1 MDMKN
6 SSENLVFTVSL
17 GTEAHQLAEQF
28 RRYQK
33 NAQKGKQVYLN
44 TLAIYAVNFYLR
56 CLEIATDWQSCD
68 SYDPIMQTMMDVAD
82 LQVEDLGKLECR
94 SILPNAEFVKI
105 PPEVWSERI
114 GYIAVEMNQSLREAK
129 LLGFVETVDREEL
142 AISELRSLTEFPE
155 YINQLR
161 QPETINL
168 HQWLENIF
176 TTGWQAVEELISPQR
191 TELAFSFRGQE
202 GVKRAKVL
210 DLEQAGEQVTLCIGV
225 KPIDAG
231 EMNIFVEVYPNKNHI
246 YLPQDLQLMV
256 LNADAET
263 VMEAVAKTT
272 KNIQLEF
279 SGELDER
286 FSIKLAL
293 GDFSVTETFVI

>member
-1 MDMKN
+1 MKKTSDN
-6 SSENLVFTVSL
+6 FVFTVSL
-17 GTEAHQLAEQF
+17 GTEAHRLAEQF

-56 CLEIATDWQSCD
+56 CLGIAADWQGCD

-94 SILPNAEFVKI
+94 SLLPNAEFVQI
-105 PPEVWSERI
+105 PPEVWSDRI
-114 GYIAVEMNQSLREAK
+114 GYLVVEMNESLREAK
-129 LLGFVETVDREEL
+129 LLGFVETVDTEEL
-142 AISELRSLTEFPE
+142 MVSKLRSLSEFPE

-161 QPETINL
+161 QPKTTNL
-168 HQWLENIF
+168 RQWLDNIF
-176 TTGWQAVEELISPQR
+176 TTGWQAVEDLISPQT
-191 TELAFSFRGQE
+191 TELALNFRNQN
-202 GVKRAKVL
+202 GVRRAKVL
-210 DLEQAGEQVTLCIGV
+210 DLESAGDRVTLSIGV
-225 KPIDAG
+225 KPIDLG
-231 EMNIFVEVYPNKNHI
+231 EMNIFVEVYPNNNQL

-256 LNADAET
+256 LNAEAET
-263 VMEAVAKTT
+263 VMEAVAKNT

>member
-1 MDMKN
+1 MKKT
-6 SSENLVFTVSL
+6 SENFVFTVSL
-17 GTEAHQLAEQF
+17 GTEAHRLAEQF
-28 RRYQK
+28 RRHQK

-56 CLEIATDWQSCD
+56 CLGIAADWQSCD

-94 SILPNAEFVKI
+94 SLLPNAEFVKI

-114 GYIAVEMNQSLREAK
+114 GYLVVEMNESLREAK
-129 LLGFVETVDREEL
+129 LLGFVERVDTEEL
-142 AISELRSLTEFPE
+142 AISKLRSLSEFPE
-155 YINQLR
+155 YLNQLR
-161 QPETINL
+161 QPKTTNL
-168 HQWLENIF
+168 RQWLDNIF
-176 TTGWQAVEELISPQR
+176 TTGWQAVEDLISPQT
-191 TELAFSFRGQE
+191 TELAFNFRNQN
-202 GVKRAKVL
+202 GVRRAKVL
-210 DLEQAGEQVTLCIGV
+210 DLESAGEQVTLSIGV
-225 KPIDAG
+225 KPIDLG
-231 EMNIFVEVYPNKNHI
+231 EMNIFVEVYPNNNQP

-256 LNADAET
+256 LNAEAET
-263 VMEAVAKTT
+263 VIEAVAKNT

>member
-1 MDMKN
+1 MKKG
-6 SSENLVFTVSL
+6 SESLVFTVSL
-17 GTEAHQLAEQF
+17 GTEAHRLAEQF

-33 NAQKGKQVYLN
+33 SAQKGKQVYLN

-56 CLEIATDWQSCD
+56 CLGIVTDWEICD

-82 LQVEDLGKLECR
+82 LQVENLGKLECR
-94 SILPNAEFVKI
+94 SVLPNAELVQI
-105 PPEVWSERI
+105 PPEVWSDRI
-114 GYIAVEMNQSLREAK
+114 GYIVVEMNESLREAK
-129 LLGFVETVDREEL
+129 LLGFVETVDTEEL
-142 AISELRSLTEFPE
+142 MVSKLRSLTEFPE

-161 QPETINL
+161 QPKTINL
-168 HQWLENIF
+168 RQWLDNIF
-176 TTGWQAVEELISPQR
+176 TTGWQAVEELISPQT

-202 GVKRAKVL
+202 GIKRAKVL
-210 DLEQAGEQVTLCIGV
+210 DLEHAGEQVTLCIGI

-231 EMNIFVEVYPNKNHI
+231 EMNIFVEVYPNKHHI
-246 YLPQDLQLMV
+246 HLPQNLQLMV
-256 LNADAET
+256 LNAEAET